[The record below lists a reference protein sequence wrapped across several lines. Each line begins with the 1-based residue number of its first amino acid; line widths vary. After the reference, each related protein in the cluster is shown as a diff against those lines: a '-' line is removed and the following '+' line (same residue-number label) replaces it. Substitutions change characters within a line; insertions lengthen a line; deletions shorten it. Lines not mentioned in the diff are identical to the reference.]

1 LYQQDQRQSYCPKHF
16 RGSIYFEG
24 GIGAHNKVK
33 RRGDSGNI
41 VFAGA
46 GISNQVISE
55 VKDGNI
61 SFHELKAICYK
72 ILFMTASSDWA
83 EMCCLNLA
91 LTLSK

>member
-1 LYQQDQRQSYCPKHF
+1 
-16 RGSIYFEG
+16 
-24 GIGAHNKVK
+24 VK

-61 SFHELKAICYK
+61 SFTGIGA
-72 ILFMTASSDWA
+72 
-83 EMCCLNLA
+83 LNIVKRIGGDQGDIVF
-91 LTLSK
+91 TK